1 MIILAE
7 QTGRERYNR
16 LFKERNRTPEPT
28 MILQR
33 LPGPDMLAAIHAEL
47 YENEFGA
54 AIYERTAE
62 QAAAIAKLNQ
72 ILQEAHDGS

>member
-16 LFKERNRTPEPT
+16 LFKARNSNNASPWQEPAMT
-28 MILQR
+28 R
-33 LPGPDMLAAIHAEL
+33 RGDGPGPDML
-47 YENEFGA
+47 A

-62 QAAAIAKLNQ
+62 QAAIVKLNQ
-72 ILQEAHDGS
+72 ILQEAHDAS